1 MSEVVEVIRTVPEE
15 FLATVH
21 PITALKKGIKAD
33 TSRTNYS
40 TIIPQAIPTNGS
52 RGNTEHPGFAV
63 HDPIVTPSCDEH
75 ELDDCGNY
83 DDEDDGD
90 IPPPLP
96 PRTEDALIIVDPP
109 PNTSHRGNSQCGDL
123 DPPKTP
129 THTHT
134 HTHRSSKGPTPPTLL
149 SAEGL

>member
-1 MSEVVEVIRTVPEE
+1 MSEVVEVIRKVPDE

-40 TIIPQAIPTNGS
+40 TIIPQAIPPNGS
-52 RGNTEHPGFAV
+52 HGNGEPPAFVV
-63 HDPIVTPSCDEH
+63 HDPIVTPSCD

-109 PNTSHRGNSQCGDL
+109 PNTETRG
-123 DPPKTP
+123 K
-129 THTHT
+129 
-134 HTHRSSKGPTPPTLL
+134 
-149 SAEGL
+149 